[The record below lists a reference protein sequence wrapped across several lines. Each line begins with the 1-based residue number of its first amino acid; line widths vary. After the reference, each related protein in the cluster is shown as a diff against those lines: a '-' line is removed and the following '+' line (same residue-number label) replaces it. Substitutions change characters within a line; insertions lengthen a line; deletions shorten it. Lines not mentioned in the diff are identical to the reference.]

1 VRRNFSHEEKSV
13 RVDRLALMSQ
23 VIWIQTMKNTSE
35 ILALQT
41 EINEVSKAM
50 YKTWSRTGNTIK
62 ANEAHLKSLC
72 TRLDQLLNDTQ
83 KHDEVTRKNRRLGI
97 K

>member
-1 VRRNFSHEEKSV
+1 
-13 RVDRLALMSQ
+13 
-23 VIWIQTMKNTSE
+23 MKNTSE

-41 EINEVSKAM
+41 EIAELSRSM

-62 ANEAHLKSLC
+62 SNEAHLKSLC
-72 TRLDQLLNDTQ
+72 TKLDQLLNETQ